1 MDQLKVTVTDLCRIS
16 SEPDALEHYLAGKPL
31 PRPARPSGA
40 VRVFGSLFHQV
51 AQQVSNRL
59 ADPLQVKVT
68 DALRSADDLYCWI
81 QQEWTHQFL
90 GELLG
95 RDEVDSASQFSTALY
110 HFGLRLAELRK
121 GRSWFELLVEAEKPV
136 SAPVRVEGDRALFVT
151 GILDAVRARPDRTL
165 EIVDYKLTRGDR
177 LEQELLQIAI
187 YAELLSGP
195 GAPNLYHGSL
205 EYFLPQLH
213 VQSITPQ
220 ELKDLY
226 ATKVIPAIDR
236 IFAGLNPAQITFAA
250 PVPSRGEMPPRTK
263 KVIRLGRSRA
273 AQPQEI
279 VLPVSELA
287 RHTAILGGSGSGKTT
302 LACSMVEQT
311 LAAGV
316 PVVLLD
322 RKGDLSRYADPA
334 AWAPGSLPQNLSQNL
349 SARMQERLFA
359 LRNSIRID
367 LYTPG
372 VPSGRP
378 LGIRLAPDDAG
389 VLTEEERT
397 HAART
402 TAAGLGSMMGFTA
415 ERASDQPRLALL
427 TRAIQLLIEQGV
439 PVTLPALIETLR
451 VLPATLVRSIGALD
465 PSKHG
470 RRLVENLQTLEI
482 LKGELFSPEP
492 ETLRAEG
499 LLLHAGDGR
508 TRLTIIHTQ
517 GLAEAAFFWIAQFL
531 DELGRFAKNRPS
543 PSLQLLVLIDEADVY
558 LPANSV
564 PITKPPLE
572 NLLRRGR
579 SAGIGL
585 LLATQSPG
593 DLDYRCREN
602 VRSWLIGL
610 IKQNTALEKLKPMFT
625 QESRE
630 QLDAISRQR
639 VGQFCLVADGEA
651 ASFEATPNLIK
662 TEQLPESRIH
672 ALAAATRRPQ
682 RRQSHGAAPDHGD
695 HGG

>member
-16 SEPDALEHYLAGKPL
+16 SEPEALERYLAGKPL

-59 ADPLQVKVT
+59 ADPLQAKVT
-68 DALRSADDLYCWI
+68 DSLKSADEIYCWI
-81 QQEWTHQFL
+81 QQEWTHPFISD
-90 GELLG
+90 LLARG
-95 RDEVDSASQFSTALY
+95 EVDSASQFSTALY

-136 SAPVRVEGDRALFVT
+136 SAPVRIEGSRVLFVT
-151 GILDAVRARPDRTL
+151 GILDAVRARPDRAL

-195 GAPNLYHGSL
+195 GATNRYHGSL

-213 VQSITPQ
+213 VQSITSH
-220 ELKDLY
+220 ELRDLY

-236 IFAGLNPAQITFAA
+236 IFAGLNARQTA
-250 PVPSRGEMPPRTK
+250 PSAPLPPERPQRAK
-263 KVIRLGRSRA
+263 QVIGLGRSRE
-273 AQPQEI
+273 AQPREI
-279 VLPVSELA
+279 VLPISELA
-287 RHTAILGGSGSGKTT
+287 RHTAVLGGSGSGKTT
-302 LACSMVEQT
+302 LACSIVEQT
-311 LAAGV
+311 LAAGI
-316 PVVLLD
+316 PAVLLD
-322 RKGDLSRYADPA
+322 RKGDLSRYAEPA
-334 AWAPGSLPQNLSQNL
+334 AWKPGSLSQEE
-349 SARMQERLFA
+349 QPRLFA
-359 LRNSIRID
+359 LRDSIRID

-378 LGIRLAPDDAG
+378 LGIRLSPADAG
-389 VLTEEERT
+389 TLTEEERT

-402 TAAGLGSMMGFTA
+402 TAVGLGSMMGFTTD
-415 ERASDQPRLALL
+415 RTSDQPRIALL
-427 TRAIQLLIEQGV
+427 TRAVQSLIDQDA
-439 PVTLPALIETLR
+439 PVTLPALIETLQ
-451 VLPATLVRSIGALD
+451 VLPETLVRSIGALD
-465 PSKHG
+465 PSRHG
-470 RRLVENLQTLEI
+470 RKLVENLQTLEI
-482 LKGELFSPEP
+482 MKGELFSTEQ
-492 ETLRAEG
+492 ETLRAEK
-499 LLLHAGDGR
+499 LVLHADDGK
-508 TRLTIIHTQ
+508 TRLTIVNTQ
-517 GLAEAAFFWIAQFL
+517 GLDEAAFFWIAQFL
-531 DELGRFAKNRPS
+531 DELGRFAKNHPS
-543 PSLQLLVLIDEADVY
+543 SSLQLLVLIDEADVY

-579 SAGIGL
+579 SAGVGL

-610 IKQNTALEKLKPMFT
+610 IKQNTALEKLKPMFP
-625 QESRE
+625 QESRQ
-630 QLDAISRQR
+630 QLDAIAKQR

-651 ASFEATPNLIK
+651 TNFEAARNLIE
-662 TEQLPESRIH
+662 TEQVPESRIH
-672 ALAAATRRPQ
+672 ALAAGTADPQKDRKRSTDYTRSQ
-682 RRQSHGAAPDHGD
+682 DG
-695 HGG
+695 

>member
-16 SEPDALEHYLAGKPL
+16 SEPEALEHYLAGKPL
-31 PRPARPSGA
+31 PRTARPPSGS

-51 AQQVSNRL
+51 AQQVCNRL

-68 DALRSADDLYCWI
+68 DSLKSADDIYCWI
-81 QQEWTHQFL
+81 QQEWTHQFI
-90 GELLG
+90 GDLLARG
-95 RDEVDSASQFSTALY
+95 EVDSASQFSTALY

-136 SAPVRVEGDRALFVT
+136 SAPVRIEGNRALFVT
-151 GILDAVRARPDRTL
+151 GILDAVRARPDRAL

-195 GAPNLYHGSL
+195 GAANLYHGSL

-213 VQSITPQ
+213 VQSITSQ
-220 ELKDLY
+220 ELKHLY
-226 ATKVIPAIDR
+226 ATKVLPAIDR
-236 IFAGLNPAQITFAA
+236 IFAGLNTRQTTPPAPA
-250 PVPSRGEMPPRTK
+250 PSLPEMPQRIRQ
-263 KVIRLGRSRA
+263 VIGLGRSREV
-273 AQPQEI
+273 QSREV
-279 VLPVSELA
+279 VLPISELA
-287 RHTAILGGSGSGKTT
+287 RHTAVLGGSGSGKTT
-302 LACSMVEQT
+302 LACSIVEQT
-311 LAAGV
+311 LAAGI

-334 AWAPGSLPQNLSQNL
+334 AWSPGTLSQNP
-349 SARMQERLFA
+349 SREKQERLFA
-359 LRNSIRID
+359 LRDSIRID

-372 VPSGRP
+372 APSGRP
-378 LGIRLAPDDAG
+378 LGIRLAPADAG
-389 VLTEEERT
+389 TLTEEERT

-402 TAAGLGSMMGFTA
+402 TAVGLGSMMGFTTDH
-415 ERASDQPRLALL
+415 ASDQPRIALL
-427 TRAIQLLIEQGV
+427 ARAIQLLIEQDA

-451 VLPATLVRSIGALD
+451 VLPETLVRSIGALD

-470 RRLVENLQTLEI
+470 RKLVEHLQTLEI
-482 LKGELFSPEP
+482 LKGELFSTEQ
-492 ETLRAEG
+492 ETLRAEK
-499 LLLHAGDGR
+499 LVLNAGDGKN
-508 TRLTIIHTQ
+508 RLTIINTQ
-517 GLAEAAFFWIAQFL
+517 GLDEAAFFWIAQFL
-531 DELGRFAKNRPS
+531 DELGRFAKNHPS
-543 PSLQLLVLIDEADVY
+543 SSLQLLVLIDEADVY

-610 IKQNTALEKLKPMFT
+610 IKQNTALEKLKPMFPL
-625 QESRE
+625 ESRE

-651 ASFEATPNLIK
+651 TSFEAARNLIK

-672 ALAAATRRPQ
+672 QLAAAKAHPQ
-682 RRQSHGAAPDHGD
+682 KDRNRSTDYTDLHRLD
-695 HGG
+695 

>member
-16 SEPDALEHYLAGKPL
+16 SEPDALELYLAGKPL
-31 PRPARPSGA
+31 PRPARPPSGA
-40 VRVFGSLFHQV
+40 VRVFGSWFHQV
-51 AQQVSNRL
+51 AQQASNRL
-59 ADPLQVKVT
+59 ADPLQANIT
-68 DALRSADDLYCWI
+68 DSLKSADDIYGWL
-81 QQEWTHQFL
+81 QQEWTRSFIRD
-90 GELLG
+90 LLARG
-95 RDEVDSASQFSTALY
+95 EVDSAAQFSTALY

-136 SAPVRVEGDRALFVT
+136 SAPVRVEGNRALFVT

-195 GAPNLYHGSL
+195 GTTNLYHGSL

-213 VQSITPQ
+213 VQSITSQ

-226 ATKVIPAIDR
+226 AARVVPAIDR
-236 IFAGLNPAQITFAA
+236 IFAGLNPEKMIPSIPA
-250 PVPSRGEMPPRTK
+250 PSRLERPPRAK
-263 KVIRLGRSRA
+263 PVIGLGRSRD
-273 AQPQEI
+273 AQAREI
-279 VLPVSELA
+279 TLPMAELA
-287 RHTAILGGSGSGKTT
+287 RHTAVLGGSGSGKTT
-302 LACSMVEQT
+302 LACSIVEQT
-311 LAAGV
+311 LEAGI

-334 AWAPGSLPQNLSQNL
+334 AWRPGDLP
-349 SARMQERLFA
+349 RKEQERLSS
-359 LRNSIRID
+359 LRNSIQVE

-372 VPSGRP
+372 VSSGRP
-378 LGIRLAPDDAG
+378 LGIRLAPPDSGA
-389 VLTEEERT
+389 LTEEERT
-397 HAART
+397 HVART

-415 ERASDQPRLALL
+415 DRASDQPRIALL
-427 TRAIQLLIEQGV
+427 ARAIQLLMEQHA
-439 PVTLPALIETLR
+439 PVTLPALIEILR
-451 VLPATLVRSIGALD
+451 VLPKPLVRSIGALD

-470 RRLVENLQTLEI
+470 RKLVENLQTLEI
-482 LKGELFSPEP
+482 LKGELFGTAP
-492 ETLRAEG
+492 ETLSADTLILHTDEG
-499 LLLHAGDGR
+499 PN
-508 TRLTIIHTQ
+508 RLTIVNTQ
-517 GLAEAAFFWIAQFL
+517 GLNEAAFFWIAQFL
-531 DELGRFAKNRPS
+531 EELGRFAKHHPS
-543 PSLQLLVLIDEADVY
+543 SALQLLVLIDEADVY

-610 IKQNTALEKLKPMFT
+610 IKQNTALEKLKPMFP
-625 QESRE
+625 QASRE
-630 QLDAISRQR
+630 QLDAVSRQR

-651 ASFEATPNLIK
+651 VSFEATRNLI
-662 TEQLPESRIH
+662 EISQLPEGRIH
-672 ALAAATRRPQ
+672 ALATATERN
-682 RRQSHGAAPDHGD
+682 G
-695 HGG
+695 

>member
-16 SEPDALEHYLAGKPL
+16 SEPDALERYLAGKPL
-31 PRPARPSGA
+31 PRPAGPSGA

-51 AQQVSNRL
+51 AQQVCNRL

-68 DALRSADDLYCWI
+68 DQLKSADDLYCWI
-81 QQEWTHQFL
+81 QQEWTHPFISD
-90 GELLG
+90 LLARG
-95 RDEVDSASQFSTALY
+95 EVDSASQFSTALY
-110 HFGLRLAELRK
+110 HFGRRLAELRK

-136 SAPVRVEGDRALFVT
+136 SAAVRIEGDRALFVT
-151 GILDAVRARPDRTL
+151 GILDAVRARPDRAL

-187 YAELLSGP
+187 YAELLSNP
-195 GAPNLYHGSL
+195 GAANLYHGSL

-213 VQSITPQ
+213 VQGITPP

-236 IFAGLNPAQITFAA
+236 LFTGLNPRRISWPAA
-250 PVPSRGEMPPRTK
+250 PAPSPLEGPPRTTQA
-263 KVIRLGRSRA
+263 VIGLGRSRA
-273 AQPQEI
+273 AQPREVI
-279 VLPVSELA
+279 LPIAELA
-287 RHTAILGGSGSGKTT
+287 RHTAVLGGSGSGKTT
-302 LACSMVEQT
+302 LACSIMEQT
-311 LAAGV
+311 LAAGI

-322 RKGDLSRYADPA
+322 RKGDLSRYADPD
-334 AWAPGSLPQNLSQNL
+334 AWRPGNLAQNLSQNL
-349 SARMQERLFA
+349 PPHLSARMQDRLCA

-372 VPSGRP
+372 VPGGRP
-378 LGIRLAPDDAG
+378 LGICLAPADAG
-389 VLTEEERT
+389 SLTEEERT

-415 ERASDQPRLALL
+415 DRASDQPRIALL
-427 TRAIQLLIEQGV
+427 TRAIELLIDQDA
-439 PVTLPALIETLR
+439 PVTLAALIEILR

-470 RRLVENLQTLEI
+470 RKLVENLQTLEI
-482 LKGELFSPEP
+482 LKGELFNTEQ
-492 ETLRAEG
+492 ETLRAEK
-499 LLLHAGDGR
+499 LVLHAGDDR
-508 TRLTIIHTQ
+508 NRLTIINTQ
-517 GLAEAAFFWIAQFL
+517 GLDEAAFFWIAQFL
-531 DELGRFAKNRPS
+531 DELGRFAKNCPS
-543 PSLQLLVLIDEADVY
+543 SALQLLVLIDEADVY

-564 PITKPPLE
+564 PLTKPPLE

-610 IKQNTALEKLKPMFT
+610 IKQNTGLEKLKPMFP

-651 ASFEATPNLIK
+651 TSFEATRNLIRI
-662 TEQLPESRIH
+662 EQLPESRIQ
-672 ALAAATRRPQ
+672 ALAAVTKQ
-682 RRQSHGAAPDHGD
+682 
-695 HGG
+695 

>member
-68 DALRSADDLYCWI
+68 DSLKSADDIYCWI
-81 QQEWTHQFL
+81 QQEWTRQFI
-90 GELLG
+90 GDLLARG
-95 RDEVDSASQFSTALY
+95 EVDSASQFSTALY

-136 SAPVRVEGDRALFVT
+136 SAPVRVDGDRALSVT
-151 GILDAVRARPDRTL
+151 GILDAVRARPDRAL

-195 GAPNLYHGSL
+195 GAANLYHGSL

-213 VQSITPQ
+213 VQSITSQ

-236 IFAGLNPAQITFAA
+236 IFAGLNARQTTSPAPA
-250 PVPSRGEMPPRTK
+250 PSLLEMPQRTK
-263 KVIRLGRSRA
+263 QVIGLGRSRA
-273 AQPQEI
+273 AQSREVI
-279 VLPVSELA
+279 LPISELA

-302 LACSMVEQT
+302 LACSMVEQA
-311 LAAGV
+311 LAAGI

-334 AWAPGSLPQNLSQNL
+334 AWRPENLSQDLSQNL
-349 SARMQERLFA
+349 SREKQERLLA
-359 LRNSIRID
+359 LRNSIQID

-378 LGIRLAPDDAG
+378 LGIRLAPADAG
-389 VLTEEERT
+389 TLTEEERT

-402 TAAGLGSMMGFTA
+402 TAVGLGSMMGFTA
-415 ERASDQPRLALL
+415 DRASDQPRIALL
-427 TRAIQLLIEQGV
+427 ARAIQLLIEQDA
-439 PVTLPALIETLR
+439 PVTLPALIETLQR
-451 VLPATLVRSIGALD
+451 LPETLVRSIGALD

-470 RRLVENLQTLEI
+470 RKLVENLQTLEI
-482 LKGELFSPEP
+482 LKGELFSTEQ
-492 ETLRAEG
+492 ETLRAEK
-499 LLLHAGDGR
+499 LVLHAGNGR
-508 TRLTIIHTQ
+508 NRLTIINTQ
-517 GLAEAAFFWIAQFL
+517 GLDEAAFFWIAQFL

-543 PSLQLLVLIDEADVY
+543 PALQLLVLIDEADVY

-610 IKQNTALEKLKPMFT
+610 IKQNTALEKLKPMFP

-630 QLDAISRQR
+630 RLDAISRQR
-639 VGQFCLVADGEA
+639 VGQFCLVAEGEA
-651 ASFEATPNLIK
+651 TSFEAARNLIK
-662 TEQLPESRIH
+662 PEQLPESRIH
-672 ALAAATRRPQ
+672 ALAAATVTRRP
-682 RRQSHGAAPDHGD
+682 R
-695 HGG
+695 

>member
-1 MDQLKVTVTDLCRIS
+1 M
-16 SEPDALEHYLAGKPL
+16 
-31 PRPARPSGA
+31 
-40 VRVFGSLFHQV
+40 
-51 AQQVSNRL
+51 
-59 ADPLQVKVT
+59 
-68 DALRSADDLYCWI
+68 
-81 QQEWTHQFL
+81 
-90 GELLG
+90 
-95 RDEVDSASQFSTALY
+95 
-110 HFGLRLAELRK
+110 
-121 GRSWFELLVEAEKPV
+121 
-136 SAPVRVEGDRALFVT
+136 
-151 GILDAVRARPDRTL
+151 
-165 EIVDYKLTRGDR
+165 
-177 LEQELLQIAI
+177 
-187 YAELLSGP
+187 
-195 GAPNLYHGSL
+195 
-205 EYFLPQLH
+205 
-213 VQSITPQ
+213 
-220 ELKDLY
+220 
-226 ATKVIPAIDR
+226 
-236 IFAGLNPAQITFAA
+236 
-250 PVPSRGEMPPRTK
+250 
-263 KVIRLGRSRA
+263 
-273 AQPQEI
+273 
-279 VLPVSELA
+279 
-287 RHTAILGGSGSGKTT
+287 
-302 LACSMVEQT
+302 
-311 LAAGV
+311 
-316 PVVLLD
+316 
-322 RKGDLSRYADPA
+322 
-334 AWAPGSLPQNLSQNL
+334 
-349 SARMQERLFA
+349 
-359 LRNSIRID
+359 
-367 LYTPG
+367 
-372 VPSGRP
+372 
-378 LGIRLAPDDAG
+378 
-389 VLTEEERT
+389 TEEERT

-531 DELGRFAKNRPS
+531 DELSRFAKNNPS
-543 PSLQLLVLIDEADVY
+543 SSLQLLVLIDEADVY

-610 IKQNTALEKLKPMFT
+610 IKQNTALEKLKPMFP

-651 ASFEATPNLIK
+651 VSFEAARNLIE
-662 TEQLPESRIH
+662 TRQLPESRIH
-672 ALAAATRRPQ
+672 ALAAASREWRVT
-682 RRQSHGAAPDHGD
+682 GNG
-695 HGG
+695 